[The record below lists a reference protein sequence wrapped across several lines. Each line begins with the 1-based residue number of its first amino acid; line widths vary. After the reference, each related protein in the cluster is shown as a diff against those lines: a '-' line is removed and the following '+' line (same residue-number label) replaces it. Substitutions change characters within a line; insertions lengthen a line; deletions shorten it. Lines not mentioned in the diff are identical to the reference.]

1 MTAEEAVMLVK
12 KVAYLGE
19 FGYVH
24 FSRIRKCIRLSR
36 KASTRHRQMSRSRSQ
51 FPRSARGTPGTMT
64 SLLATKNGL
73 HFVSGFPL
81 QNIKTTQS
89 PTSTQHWIG
98 DRGSQKIIAGCIWNR
113 TSLSQVRSGYPTR
126 NSITHFSVLSFSPQ
140 RFSVLSWLI
149 SIFLLQLP
157 S

>member
-19 FGYVH
+19 FGYNNI
-24 FSRIRKCIRLSR
+24 SCIRKCIRLSR

-126 NSITHFSVLSFSPQ
+126 NSITYFSVLSFSPQ

>member
-1 MTAEEAVMLVK
+1 MTAEEAVMLIK

-19 FGYVH
+19 FGYKNI
-24 FSRIRKCIRLSR
+24 SRIRKCIRLSR

-51 FPRSARGTPGTMT
+51 FPRSARGTPRTMT

-73 HFVSGFPL
+73 HFVSGFLL

-126 NSITHFSVLSFSPQ
+126 NSITYFSVLSFSPQ